1 MKTKIALLSA
11 VLLASTGAFAAS
23 PDAAPA
29 AKPAKPA
36 KTITYVTNDNSN
48 ELLLSKDAAKTIWAE
63 PVPAKV
69 AKAYSPKKFGF
80 STEVDGGFTAA
91 KICVVTA
98 RVSLLPL
105 AVNGKTMQYKP
116 VKVTSTFDASTTATK
131 EQCATLANDKLKE
144 AIHAMMV
151 ALGG

>member
-11 VLLASTGAFAAS
+11 VLLASTGVFAAS
-23 PDAAPA
+23 PDTKPVAR
-29 AKPAKPA
+29 PAKA
-36 KTITYVTNDNSN
+36 GTYVTSDSSN
-48 ELLLSKDAAKTIWAE
+48 ELLLDKEAAKTIWSEA
-63 PVPAKV
+63 VPGKV
-69 AKAYSPKKFGF
+69 AKAYPPKKFGF
-80 STEVDGGFTAA
+80 TTEVDGGFTAA

-98 RVSLLPL
+98 RVALLPL
-105 AVNGKTMQYKP
+105 GVNGKTMLYKP

-131 EQCATLANDKLKE
+131 DQCAALARDKLTE